1 MGYYKVVHTPTSMV
15 GPLGCQTASLQCCA
29 TCRGQAIALPP
40 ALFVP
45 VFAFAPA
52 LDMVGLSGT
61 MIVV

>member
-1 MGYYKVVHTPTSMV
+1 MV

-29 TCRGQAIALPP
+29 ACRGHAIALPP

-45 VFAFAPA
+45 VFAHAFEPA

-61 MIVV
+61 VIVV

>member
-1 MGYYKVVHTPTSMV
+1 MAGL
-15 GPLGCQTASLQCCA
+15 LGCQTASLQCRDACL
-29 TCRGQAIALPP
+29 GHAIALPP

-45 VFAFAPA
+45 VLAHAFAPA